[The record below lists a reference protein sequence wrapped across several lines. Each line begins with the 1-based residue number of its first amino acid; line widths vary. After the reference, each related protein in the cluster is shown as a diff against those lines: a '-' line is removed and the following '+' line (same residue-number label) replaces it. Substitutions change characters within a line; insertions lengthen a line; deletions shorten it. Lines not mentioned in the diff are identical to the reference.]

1 MTYLEA
7 ILNTSV
13 VQAAAI
19 TALVEATAGII
30 LFTTPTNTW
39 HICAYSFIARIM
51 KFFRLTR
58 KSAHGSSTIHPFTG
72 SIPPLKFEQL
82 FRYKVE
88 GNILT
93 RYTILA

>member
-58 KSAHGSSTIHPFTG
+58 KSAHGSSTIHPLRRTYITG
-72 SIPPLKFEQL
+72 SIASLKFEQL
-82 FRYKVE
+82 FRY
-88 GNILT
+88 
-93 RYTILA
+93 